1 MMNKKD
7 ILIISNL
14 RIDARMPLTKMSR
27 RTNIPVSTIF
37 DRLKINENG
46 LIKKHTCIL
55 DFSKLGYNVR
65 ANIAFKVE
73 TKDRESLKEYLLK
86 HESANS
92 VYKINNGFDFMIEGV
107 FREIREMEDFIE
119 DLEKRFRILDKRSF
133 YIIEDLKR
141 EEFLSKPQIIC

>member
-1 MMNKKD
+1 MINKKD

-14 RIDARMPLTKMSR
+14 RINARMPLTKMSR
-27 RTNIPVSTIF
+27 KINIPVSTIF

-46 LIKKHTCIL
+46 LIKKHTCL
-55 DFSKLGYNVR
+55 LNFSKLGYNVR

-73 TKDRESLKEYLLK
+73 ADDREGLKEYLLK

-92 VYKINNGFDFMIEGV
+92 VYKINNGFDFMIEGI

-119 DLEKRFRILDKRSF
+119 DLEKRFRILDKKSF

-141 EEFLSKPQIIC
+141 EEFLSKTQIIC